1 MKKLTFLKNL
11 LQKTSLILLGLG
23 VLFGAIGSFEVLA
36 DDVVDIRQFTEGE
49 GGNLEECTTVS
60 LGVGGPQRV
69 CNIVYYNGGNNIKC
83 KISNPRTNGASP
95 YDCIDNE
102 GNKLPGAGSEI
113 CFAYRRSNESL
124 SQQRLTCDPG
134 VIVFEDKGA
143 VVGRTGEGFV
153 FRRSD
158 GGGAFVRNNFFDGTF
173 WGGGVCR
180 QNVEELP
187 IVRQIVGTA
196 RNIVGSINSIDRFCN
211 ELTFEQFKNVL
222 AQEDENHN
230 SESVDMIV
238 AGSYQREDGP
248 TRDRDFSE
256 EACPGVDFDN
266 LQEGDTFEC
275 QGIEYTVN
283 ENGNFVDSIGGT
295 YTRDGAG
302 LTGQTTV
309 DTRHQGLA
317 SAARGAGERVA
328 GALLS
333 LILAILDVIVFLIV
347 LVAQALFR
355 LAGFIFINILLINP
369 ASPQYLGVVGEV
381 WNILAGI
388 ANLLIIGALIFFGIT
403 KVSGL
408 KPQLTDDISGIILKL
423 VVYSLLLTFV
433 FWIPVLMINL
443 GFGLGFLL
451 IAAMGENP
459 STFQGV
465 SAALIG
471 GFIDAIGSVGGDLAV
486 QSVGI
491 KAIFGGIAVDKVMQ
505 SLGRRIIELVVLGA
519 GAFAFYKNFKVMLFQ
534 RLRMFFDMAF
544 SAITL
549 ALFFN
554 PIKSAQ
560 TQGQKYLNR
569 LLIDAFFTPAYIG
582 ALIIAAVLVSA
593 LGDTVND
600 GVSSSMTAGSSGG
613 LGDDILRGIA
623 GVVSYTIIG
632 AFAVGALLII
642 PDWFA
647 KKYEDD
653 MKAVGGAVKS
663 GVGGLGK
670 GLGKA
675 WGVTKGANYLMGG
688 VSKRLIGKNKKGEY
702 RLDNWV
708 DAMDRKAKTSKGFSK
723 YTALAGRGVG
733 ELLNGQAAFRM
744 EEKAKTAK
752 AVLVD
757 SFKNERKAHEAG
769 IKESEKER
777 AVLTYRTGPLKFL
790 SERADMS
797 NAVGHRGQSEE
808 AINEIDMYQKDKDA
822 MARGRGS
829 VIQDISV
836 SRDEL
841 AATARVEYKKE
852 LAKATKADGSIDM
865 EELTN
870 NIANNDALTDAIE
883 RAAKD
888 NDNVIMEML
897 ANMNGMKEATR
908 KALSNNRITD
918 KNAVK
923 NINDNYYSFSDSFNE
938 AEVISRATK
947 DNYTFSKTD
956 LQDPR
961 IRAIVKE
968 TYQDTGNTQKL
979 AELRAIEESL
989 PSVSRRAAKNMAP
1002 LERKDGK
1009 VVGDDDSRYN
1019 KWLNE
1024 TPHIKPEI
1032 STASNI
1038 TENTLNQYNTQADI
1052 NTDIGLS
1059 SFIENTPEIKSL
1071 VEEKVGRREDIASNE
1086 QQRMAYDQI
1095 ARNYVRS
1102 VMAKKQAL
1110 KDVDQYTAGQQVSIK
1125 GLEEVSNPNY
1135 QTSAA
1140 VQAKADRKI
1149 GLGAMEGR
1157 IKRDMERTLRQAGL
1171 NDAQSKIASNQAYL
1185 QLTKS
1190 LTDPNYTM
1198 GSVRQTIEKAA
1209 NNDQQ
1214 ILSRPKIQS
1223 LLTDLEG
1230 VEANGNSAG
1239 HGRID
1244 SYIIATGNEMA
1255 QKNIEE
1261 KTVFESVRAKE
1272 VESDKIYRQ
1281 IVGESIGASNGL

>member
-1 MKKLTFLKNL
+1 MKKITFLKNL
-11 LQKTSLILLGLG
+11 LQKTSLILIGFG

-36 DDVVDIRQFTEGE
+36 DENTLYD
-49 GGNLEECTTVS
+49 GGNGIRCE
-60 LGVGGPQRV
+60 
-69 CNIVYYNGGNNIKC
+69 
-83 KISNPRTNGASP
+83 ISKPNTPDASP
-95 YDCIDNE
+95 FNCVDEDNNPLERAGSIQCAAYIDNRGNQKLTCQPRIIQFSDRDVIAFE
-102 GNKLPGAGSEI
+102 GDGGLVFKKNDNSAIYVDSQFYDGWFGRIGGACRDSVSRVINVFPVLGAVFDTLRDLPNRGHDVKIQDCSNLTFESFKDRLVKEGRTVEATANSLQSFESSLDADANFGSDQDFSDVNFDEVGDT
-113 CFAYRRSNESL
+113 FTHNGDEYRRDESGNWRNTRTGTTYD
-124 SQQRLTCDPG
+124 QN
-134 VIVFEDKGA
+134 GA
-143 VVGRTGEGFV
+143 VV
-153 FRRSD
+153 
-158 GGGAFVRNNFFDGTF
+158 
-173 WGGGVCR
+173 
-180 QNVEELP
+180 
-187 IVRQIVGTA
+187 
-196 RNIVGSINSIDRFCN
+196 
-211 ELTFEQFKNVL
+211 
-222 AQEDENHN
+222 
-230 SESVDMIV
+230 
-238 AGSYQREDGP
+238 
-248 TRDRDFSE
+248 
-256 EACPGVDFDN
+256 
-266 LQEGDTFEC
+266 
-275 QGIEYTVN
+275 
-283 ENGNFVDSIGGT
+283 
-295 YTRDGAG
+295 
-302 LTGQTTV
+302 TGQESI
-309 DTRHQGLA
+309 Q
-317 SAARGAGERVA
+317 RGSNPAERVA

-333 LILAILDVIVFLIV
+333 LILAILDVLVFLFV

-403 KVSGL
+403 KVLGL
-408 KPQLTDDISGIILKL
+408 KAQLTDDISGIILKL

-433 FWIPVLMINL
+433 FWIPVLIINL

-471 GFIDAIGSVGGDLAV
+471 GFIDAIGSVGGDLAF

-491 KAIFGGIAVDKVMQ
+491 KAIFGGIAVDEVMK

-870 NIANNDALTDAIE
+870 NIANNDVLTDVIE

-961 IRAIVKE
+961 IRAIVKK

-989 PSVSRRAAKNMAP
+989 PSVSGRAAKNMAP

-1024 TPHIKPEI
+1024 IPHIKPEI

-1125 GLEEVSNPNY
+1125 GLEEVSNANY

-1198 GSVRQTIEKAA
+1198 GSVRQTIEEAA

-1214 ILSRPKIQS
+1214 ILSRPEIQS

-1244 SYIIATGNEMA
+1244 SYIIAAGNEMA